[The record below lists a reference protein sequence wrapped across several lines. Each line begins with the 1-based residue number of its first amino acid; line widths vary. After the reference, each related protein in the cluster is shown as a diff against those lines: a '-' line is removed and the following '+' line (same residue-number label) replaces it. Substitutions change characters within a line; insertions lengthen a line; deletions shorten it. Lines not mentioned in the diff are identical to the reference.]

1 MNLQEAIKSRK
12 STKRFTGKKVN
23 LKKVIRCLDNLRFSP
38 CAGNMFN
45 MKFVIVQDEKKID
58 KIAYIRFASV
68 FRRFV
73 DLEDFEAELKKL
85 L

>member
-1 MNLQEAIKSRK
+1 MEKTLKGKGRVEFSSRVIGEIVAK
-12 STKRFTGKKVN
+12 Q
-23 LKKVIRCLDNLRFSP
+23 LKKF
-38 CAGNMFN
+38 
-45 MKFVIVQDEKKID
+45 D

-73 DLEDFEAELKKL
+73 DLEDFEKELKKL